1 MPPWWVYQKT
11 GSGAT
16 SVWPFYVVLIVWVL
30 CQTGQSHFTAT
41 PALNLTLSGQHRTA
55 RCWSLR
61 SPFSGVPT
69 TGALGFLCPNMGLR
83 LSNPGCGVTHIAFT
97 EMM

>member
-41 PALNLTLSGQHRTA
+41 PALNLTLSGACYRTA
-55 RCWSLR
+55 RRGRASIFPVLVRFPPFACLSCR
-61 SPFSGVPT
+61 SPGLDLSFK
-69 TGALGFLCPNMGLR
+69 GADMC
-83 LSNPGCGVTHIAFT
+83 
-97 EMM
+97 

>member
-1 MPPWWVYQKT
+1 MRLP
-11 GSGAT
+11 SLA
-16 SVWPFYVVLIVWVL
+16 
-30 CQTGQSHFTAT
+30 
-41 PALNLTLSGQHRTA
+41 QHPHNQNNIERLDA
-55 RCWSLR
+55 GRFC